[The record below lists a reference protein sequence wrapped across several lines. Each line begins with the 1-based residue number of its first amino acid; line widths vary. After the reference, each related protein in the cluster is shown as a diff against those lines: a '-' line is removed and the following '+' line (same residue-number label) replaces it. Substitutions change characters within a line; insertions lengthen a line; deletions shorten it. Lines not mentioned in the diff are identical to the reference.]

1 MVDSPV
7 RLRALS
13 HVTHTPGVPE
23 PLWEEPRTQTLVSET
38 LCDVCSFYLNCFM
51 PLCAFD
57 TDEMRAAFIG
67 CCHLDWNKEKKT
79 SVHQINISFFAVG
92 QDAFLK
98 THLCLNA
105 KKQDDGQI
113 SNVLSWKR
121 EIWSKRVLL
130 QRPLAM
136 WLLLRKI
143 RTVKLERQEFRLL
156 SDFNTGVLHT
166 QYTMNTTHYEVT
178 SPRCG
183 SCLLFCCPVIIS
195 EIKVI

>member
-1 MVDSPV
+1 M
-7 RLRALS
+7 S
-13 HVTHTPGVPE
+13 H
-23 PLWEEPRTQTLVSET
+23 TLLGSLNPYERNHGHRHWWVKLFVMFARFIRIVSCHCVHLTSEFGHRW
-38 LCDVCSFYLNCFM
+38 DVCS
-51 PLCAFD
+51 
-57 TDEMRAAFIG
+57 FIG

-130 QRPLAM
+130 QRPLTM

-143 RTVKLERQEFRLL
+143 RTVKLERCDVQAVIRL
-156 SDFNTGVLHT
+156 
-166 QYTMNTTHYEVT
+166 QYWSPAQYSMNTTHYEVT
-178 SPRCG
+178 W
-183 SCLLFCCPVIIS
+183 LLLCYCHPVIIS